1 MRSKSKTVFWGF
13 FSLDYKAMETY
24 LEDMARKG
32 WMLEKVGRITAKF
45 KAIEPRNLK
54 FYVDVFKEGGP
65 LTPENTREAQEYRNL
80 CQDSGWNYITSQDYL
95 QFFYAEADSDPVPIQ
110 TDQALEQKIVQSTLW
125 KHELLSIIATLLVIV
140 FLMAK
145 FYPLKYTSL
154 LYFTGVTVT
163 FLLPLL
169 GLPVLFIAVHYLI
182 WMLRARNNIKKGL
195 AIEKPTLKA
204 ARKRSRVYFIPIY
217 FYGFIFLLAVIADA
231 FFLPDIILVSLL
243 PLVVGTGIGMGI
255 RYMIKKKA
263 VEKSDAVTYVIVAI
277 VILLFIGPVTGS
289 LLTKIE
295 TSRTN
300 RIDIIPEGYPVVTL
314 YDLTEGAEQGKLI
327 SREFSPG
334 MSPLTPKHY
343 SYWETIDI
351 NGETEGIRV
360 NYYKTLNPHF
370 ARIIF
375 DGVTK
380 KLEKGI
386 KWRGMHLLT
395 KTIITDDAMKKLWD
409 VDNLA
414 LTEERD
420 QIIVRKGN
428 IVVHLEGDIDFEKR
442 EIREIIISKLLK

>member
-1 MRSKSKTVFWGF
+1 M
-13 FSLDYKAMETY
+13 
-24 LEDMARKG
+24 
-32 WMLEKVGRITAKF
+32 
-45 KAIEPRNLK
+45 
-54 FYVDVFKEGGP
+54 
-65 LTPENTREAQEYRNL
+65 
-80 CQDSGWNYITSQDYL
+80 
-95 QFFYAEADSDPVPIQ
+95 
-110 TDQALEQKIVQSTLW
+110 
-125 KHELLSIIATLLVIV
+125 
-140 FLMAK
+140 
-145 FYPLKYTSL
+145 
-154 LYFTGVTVT
+154 
-163 FLLPLL
+163 
-169 GLPVLFIAVHYLI
+169 
-182 WMLRARNNIKKGL
+182 
-195 AIEKPTLKA
+195 
-204 ARKRSRVYFIPIY
+204 
-217 FYGFIFLLAVIADA
+217 
-231 FFLPDIILVSLL
+231 
-243 PLVVGTGIGMGI
+243 
-255 RYMIKKKA
+255 
-263 VEKSDAVTYVIVAI
+263 EKSDAVTYVIVAI

-428 IVVHLEGDIDFEKR
+428 IVVHLDGDIDFEKR

>member
-154 LYFTGVTVT
+154 LRFTGVTV

-231 FFLPDIILVSLL
+231 FFLPGIILVSLL

-263 VEKSDAVTYVIVAI
+263 VEKSDAVTFVIVAI
-277 VILLFIGPVTGS
+277 IILLFIGPVTVS

-300 RIDIIPEGYPVVTL
+300 RIDTIPEGYPVFTL

-343 SYWETIDI
+343 SYWETRDI